1 MSNGDFRVSRCTTE
15 IKSRVSLS
23 YSPDYELPNVT
34 KAVHD
39 VIDHLGGIRQF
50 ISSGD
55 TVLIKPNLI
64 KGCPPEQALTT
75 HPAVVEAVACQVL
88 NAGGKP
94 FIGDSPAFG
103 ELSSV
108 AGITGMEDICRRHNI
123 PLVPFNKPV
132 RVAIRNE
139 WIKSISI
146 DRSAL
151 EADKIINIPKLK
163 THCQVGMSGAIKNLF
178 GCVVGK
184 RKPLLHFRAGDYNHR
199 FGVMLFAIY
208 NILNPALNIVD
219 GVMGME
225 GQGPTSGTPKY
236 LGLIAASTDGPALDR
251 ILCEI
256 IGTSASSVEVL
267 EALREHY
274 NIQPDLNKMVLSG
287 TPLSKFAGKT
297 FTLPVRQEIRFNLPR
312 TALSVLK
319 QIGLRLR
326 SKGFGFHRS

>member
-1 MSNGDFRVSRCTTE
+1 MST
-15 IKSRVSLS
+15 KVSLS
-23 YSPDYELPNVT
+23 CSPDYGLSNVT
-34 KAVHD
+34 KAVQD

-50 ISSGD
+50 VSQGD

-75 HPAVVEAVACQVL
+75 HPAVVEAVVCAVL
-88 NAGGKP
+88 NAGGRP
-94 FIGDSPAFG
+94 SIGDSPAFG

-108 AGITGMEDICRRHNI
+108 AGITGMEDICSRHNI
-123 PLVPFNKPV
+123 PLVPFNNPV

-184 RKPLLHFRAGDYNHR
+184 RKPFLHFRAGDYNHR
-199 FGVMLFAIY
+199 FGVMLVAIY

-219 GVMGME
+219 GVIGME
-225 GQGPTSGTPKY
+225 GQGPTGGNPKY

-256 IGTSASSVEVL
+256 IGMPPSSVEVL

-274 NIQPDLNKMVLSG
+274 NIQPDINNIRISG
-287 TPLSKFAGKT
+287 TPLSSFAGKN
-297 FTLPVRQEIRFNLPR
+297 FALPERVEIRFNLPR
-312 TALSVLK
+312 IALSVLK
-319 QIGLRLR
+319 QIGLRLTA
-326 SKGFGFHRS
+326 KGRY

>member
-1 MSNGDFRVSRCTTE
+1 MTE
-15 IKSRVSLS
+15 AEKVSLT

-34 KAVHD
+34 KSVQD
-39 VIDHLGGIRQF
+39 VIDHLGGIRRFVSQ
-50 ISSGD
+50 GD

-75 HPAVVEAVACQVL
+75 HPAVVEAVVCAVL

-108 AGITGMEDICRRHNI
+108 AGITGMEDICKRHGI

-132 RVAIRNE
+132 RVSIPNDHNE
-139 WIKSISI
+139 WIKSVSI

-163 THCQVGMSGAIKNLF
+163 THCQVGMSGAVKNLF

-199 FGVMLFAIY
+199 FGVMILAIY

-219 GVMGME
+219 GVIGME
-225 GQGPTSGTPKY
+225 GQGPTGGTPKY

-256 IGTSASSVEVL
+256 IGMPASSVEIL

-274 NIQPDLNKMVLSG
+274 HIQYDIKKIDISG
-287 TPLSKFAGKT
+287 TPLSSFAGKT
-297 FTLPVRQEIRFNLPR
+297 FVLPVREEIRFNLPR
-312 TALSVLK
+312 IALSVLK
-319 QIGLRLR
+319 QIRLRLMA
-326 SKGFGFHRS
+326 KGRD

>member
-1 MSNGDFRVSRCTTE
+1 MTE
-15 IKSRVSLS
+15 IKKVSLNHC
-23 YSPDYELPNVT
+23 PDYELPNVT
-34 KAVHD
+34 KSVQD
-39 VIDHLGGIRQF
+39 VIDHLGGIRTF
-50 ISSGD
+50 ISQGD

-108 AGITGMEDICRRHNI
+108 AGITGMEDICRRHGI

-132 RVAIRNE
+132 RVSIPKDHNE

-146 DRSAL
+146 DSSAL

-184 RKPLLHFRAGDYNHR
+184 RKPLLHFRAGDHNHR
-199 FGVMLFAIY
+199 FGVMILAIY

-219 GVMGME
+219 GIIGME
-225 GQGPTSGTPKY
+225 GQGPTGGTPKY

-256 IGTSASSVEVL
+256 IGIPVSSVEVL

-274 NIQPDLNKMVLSG
+274 NIQPDINKIKLLG
-287 TPLSKFAGKT
+287 TPLSTFAGKN
-297 FTLPVRQEIRFNLPR
+297 FALPVREEIRFNLPR
-312 TALSVLK
+312 IALSVLK
-319 QIGLRLR
+319 QIRLRLMAKR
-326 SKGFGFHRS
+326 A